1 MLFRFN
7 LKQGKVISETSGFFF
22 FFNNK
27 IRRII
32 RFIEGYR
39 KNKHISAGN
48 NIPYMHIELTASVKN
63 HSASQF
69 GFSESARLAIHRTV
83 TFGPQTLSNQRQLDS
98 NKLAD
103 RSIR

>member
-1 MLFRFN
+1 
-7 LKQGKVISETSGFFF
+7 
-22 FFNNK
+22 
-27 IRRII
+27 
-32 RFIEGYR
+32 
-39 KNKHISAGN
+39 
-48 NIPYMHIELTASVKN
+48 MHIELTVSVKN